1 MAISLPGWQK
11 RVLLILAGIAV
22 LGLFALA
29 FTAGRVSAGPSY
41 PDTNSADA
49 GFARDMQ
56 VHHNQAVEMSMIVR
70 DNITDETLRAIA
82 YDVALTQQQ
91 QAGQMYAWL
100 EEWGLSQSSSQPRM
114 KWMAAS
120 SDDHGGMDMEM
131 DTGSGSGDAAMLSPD
146 GLMPGMATEAQL
158 DELRAARGEDA
169 ERLYLNLMISHHEA
183 GVAMAAAGAELAE
196 TEQVRSLATKIQSGQ
211 QSEITLMQNL
221 LSAL

>member
-1 MAISLPGWQK
+1 MTLSLPGWQK

-22 LGLFALA
+22 LALFALA

-41 PDTNSADA
+41 PASNSADA

-70 DNITDETLRAIA
+70 DNVEDGTLRAIA
-82 YDVALTQQQ
+82 YDIALTQQQ

-100 EEWGLSQSSSQPRM
+100 EEWGLPQSSAEPRM
-114 KWMAAS
+114 EWMASGAG
-120 SDDHGGMDMEM
+120 DHDGMDMGA
-131 DTGSGSGDAAMLSPD
+131 GSGAGSMLTPE
-146 GLMPGMATEAQL
+146 GLMPGMATEGQL

-183 GVAMAAAGAELAE
+183 GVEMAEAGAKLAD
-196 TEQVRSLATKIQSGQ
+196 TEQVRTLAAKIQSGQ
-211 QSEITLMQNL
+211 QAEITLMQTML
-221 LSAL
+221 DAL